1 MSKERDD
8 EDDKDKQHLSDGG
21 PYLADRMS
29 TVTEDSKAVQGSK

>member
-8 EDDKDKQHLSDGG
+8 EDDKDKQHLSDRG

-29 TVTEDSKAVQGSK
+29 TVTENLKAVQGSK

>member
-1 MSKERDD
+1 MSKERED
-8 EDDKDKQHLSDGG
+8 EDDKDKQHLSDRG